1 MHLTPS
7 MPKDWWVHH
16 MYQAHPPIA
25 NRFKMELGIDVDD
38 PKYLR
43 GVDRRVHYEIN
54 ALQEKFWQAKIK
66 KWHTRSM
73 AYKMTPMKQIL
84 KHYKEIDNT
93 YKDLYV
99 KVGASSAEVQRIQRQ
114 FSKPRFFQLGKPA
127 RINKTLR
134 RAGIPLGALGAFSS
148 IVENA
153 TFAKNIV
160 APSDR
165 VQRSLDEF
173 LFHYATA
180 YEEALTR
187 GYVDKNT
194 WYHLEGSLR
203 KYMNAADFPD
213 EVKSNIEQA
222 MIREYAKK

>member
-25 NRFKMELGIDVDD
+25 NRFKMELGIDVHDA
-38 PKYLR
+38 KYLR
-43 GVDRRVHYEIN
+43 GVDPKLHDEIDD
-54 ALQEKFWQAKIK
+54 LQRKFWRKQLK
-66 KWHTRSM
+66 TYGPRV
-73 AYKMTPMKQIL
+73 YFDTPMDEIVKFYEQID
-84 KHYKEIDNT
+84 ET

-114 FSKPRFFQLGKPA
+114 LSKPRFFQLGKPV

-134 RAGIPLGALGAFSS
+134 RAGIPLGALGGFSS
-148 IVENA
+148 ILENA

-160 APSDR
+160 APPDR
-165 VQRSLDEF
+165 VQRALDEF

-222 MIREYAKK
+222 MIREYVKK